1 MMVNDPLMMLLS
13 AQNPMAALQ
22 MLAQNNPQYRTILP
36 LIQGKTPD
44 QLRMT
49 AVNVAREKGIDL
61 NQLANQIMSMI
72 PRR

>member
-13 AQNPMAALQ
+13 ASDPMAALN
-22 MLAQNNPQYRTILP
+22 MMVQNNPQYRSILP
-36 LIQGKTPD
+36 FIQGKTPN

-49 AVNVAREKGIDL
+49 AENVAREKGIDL
-61 NQLANQIMSMI
+61 NQLMNQIARMI

>member
-49 AVNVAREKGIDL
+49 AVNVAREKGIDP
-61 NQLANQIMSMI
+61 NQLANQIMNMI

>member
-13 AQNPMAALQ
+13 ASDPMAALNMMAMQ
-22 MLAQNNPQYRTILP
+22 NPQFRPILP
-36 LIQGKTPD
+36 LIQGKTPN

-49 AVNVAREKGIDL
+49 AENVAREKGIDL
-61 NQLANQIMSMI
+61 NQLMNQIARMI